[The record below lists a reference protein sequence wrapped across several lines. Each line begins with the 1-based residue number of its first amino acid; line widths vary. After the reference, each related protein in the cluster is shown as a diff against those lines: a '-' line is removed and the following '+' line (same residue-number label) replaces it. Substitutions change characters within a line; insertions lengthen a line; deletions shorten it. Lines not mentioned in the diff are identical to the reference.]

1 MQLTQKKQAV
11 PSLVTVPDE
20 EESRNQQAKALAD
33 LVSRSAK
40 QLNKDKEEEVVHVD
54 QGSAIKTITLAAL
67 PNDCRW
73 ALAPSLCIGNV
84 GDWCLCKAKGR
95 GGGLAGD

>member
-1 MQLTQKKQAV
+1 MRKSNTAAEPTQFPSTPVSV
-11 PSLVTVPDE
+11 PNE
-20 EESRNQQAKALAD
+20 EEMRTLQAKALAD

-40 QLNKDKEEEVVHVD
+40 ELNKAKEDEVVHVD

-73 ALAPSLCIGNV
+73 ALAPSLHIGSV
-84 GDWCLCKAKGR
+84 
-95 GGGLAGD
+95 